1 MPVKRQPDYW
11 IVACAMTLLV
21 IGIVMIYSSS
31 AVIAAERY
39 GDPYYFLK
47 RQTIWA
53 VVGMVSM
60 VVAMR
65 ADYRSLNRYSY
76 LFYALAVL
84 ALIAVLIPGIGHSVN
99 GARRWISLGFA
110 TFQPSEF
117 AKLALM
123 IFFAGLLAK
132 KSAEGKLDD
141 FQFGYA
147 PNLVALGFVF
157 FLIQFQPDLGTAIMI
172 ALVVFFMF
180 IAAGIRMSYI
190 VATALLASPLIIVS
204 IFTVAYRKKRIL
216 SFLNPWDDYSDS
228 GYQIIQSF
236 VALSNGGLSGAGLGA
251 SQQKLFYLPEP
262 HTDFIFSII
271 SEELGFLGAIIVLCL
286 FTIFT
291 WRGFRV
297 GLKVHDKFGSLL
309 ALGITFAISAQAIVN
324 IAVTLGMLP
333 TKGLPLPF
341 ISLGGSALVMW
352 MVSVGVL
359 TNISEHAA

>member
-1 MPVKRQPDYW
+1 MPVKRQADYW
-11 IVACAMTLLV
+11 VVACAITLLI
-21 IGIVMIYSSS
+21 IGIVMIFSSS

-47 RQTIWA
+47 RQAVWA
-53 VVGMVSM
+53 IIGIAAM
-60 VVAMR
+60 VVTMR
-65 ADYRSLNRYSY
+65 TDYRAYNRYSY
-76 LFYALAVL
+76 LFYALAVM
-84 ALIAVLIPGIGHSVN
+84 ALIAVLIPGVGHSVN
-99 GARRWISLGFA
+99 GARRWISLGFG

-117 AKLALM
+117 SKLALM

-132 KSAEGKLDD
+132 KSDEGKLDD
-141 FQFGYA
+141 FQFGFA
-147 PNLVALGFVF
+147 PNLAALGFIF

-180 IAAGIRMSYI
+180 IVAGMRMSHI
-190 VATALLASPLIIVS
+190 IGAGLLASPLIIVS

-216 SFLNPWDDYSDS
+216 SFLNPWEDSTDS

-236 VALSNGGLSGAGLGA
+236 ISFSNGGLAGTGLGG

-271 SEELGFLGAIIVLCL
+271 SEEMGFIGATIVLGL
-286 FTIFT
+286 FVVLT
-291 WRGFRV
+291 WRGFRI
-297 GLKVHDKFGSLL
+297 GLRVRDKFGSLL

-352 MVSVGVL
+352 MISVGIL